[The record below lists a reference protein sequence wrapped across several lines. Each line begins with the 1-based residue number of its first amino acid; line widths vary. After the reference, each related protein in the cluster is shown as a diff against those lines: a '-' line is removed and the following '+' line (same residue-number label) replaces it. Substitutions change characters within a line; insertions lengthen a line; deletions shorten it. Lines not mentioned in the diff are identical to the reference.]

1 MPKLKAL
8 HLRLFAGLAR
18 PATLTRTGGLLL
30 LLLSWPLTF
39 VQAAPAL
46 INLDDHRFLI
56 KDDET
61 NLAKLSFVG
70 YRKGYQWLNR
80 PKPTTQ
86 AIKQGQRYEYGANN
100 APLLW
105 GLDISQ
111 QPNDIAI
118 AAQVEANRDIALEYV
133 GLQLKIMEPKS
144 FAHLELT
151 DSNNRRQKLSLPLAK
166 GEQKDIVQVALVD
179 KKNRSRFKLTLTQPA
194 TMHTDGSLRIK
205 LAANSISVG
214 QTVGNNFNLSFT
226 EAGKFYADISQ
237 YPALAKHKGWYAFT
251 PKSATS
257 ASEIDMS
264 NWLQA
269 AEKPITSQGGQVMM
283 NDKPIKIW
291 GTNVEY
297 AAVAPSHADAEQRA
311 AFFAKY
317 GINGVRLHK
326 LTNPGWEGLGSK
338 HSAAE
343 YDPAKLEK
351 FDYFV
356 AQLNKHKI
364 TYNLSPI
371 WDLKV
376 YPGDKSKLMNYQEVA
391 NVGHTRGLVWFAK
404 DVQDLHIETMVNL
417 LTHKNE
423 YTGLT
428 YAEDPNL
435 SYFEL
440 QNEEDIFF
448 YTTDRF
454 IQRSPSYKKLFAQQF
469 SQWLKQRYGSHAK
482 LTKAWGR
489 SAIDA
494 FKGKGAFAN
503 EHLDK
508 NNIYPAGNPWFW
520 DNQIQ
525 DRRVGKRLQDTAQFL
540 LESQNNYYR
549 RAVAAVRATGF
560 KGEIV
565 TSNWQA
571 GSGPA
576 HLLNLYSD
584 ASFGMVDRHNYM
596 GGAAGPTQHMLMPG
610 YTLQNHTMLPKAGSQ
625 LLSTGMQQVKD
636 KPFVISEWLVVPPA
650 EWAAADN
657 TIIAA
662 YGMGL
667 QDWDMS
673 YHFVSNGTGFTG
685 TLNYP
690 KEKKF
695 NNLTPVGVG
704 MYPVLSRMVLRGDI
718 TPGDVIAVR
727 RTTVEQA
734 RTGEYDFTSTSVQ
747 TQDLKAFDGTP
758 SQKALAVGQVLI
770 EFPDTPTPST
780 ILDWQKYRKGNTIH
794 SSTGE
799 LAWTEGNNDQS
810 GYIEINSQ
818 GTQGFAGFADN
829 QSFDFNDLSIT
840 SHSPYSVVLATAQ
853 GQTNTLADDKKVII
867 VAMSRAHN
875 TGMSFDKDLIVSV
888 GRAPTL
894 LEPVKAD
901 VTFKRQPKRISV
913 LNHDGEKTGTTLPLQ
928 QGSVSLDTGRDKS
941 PYYLVEF

>member
-1 MPKLKAL
+1 
-8 HLRLFAGLAR
+8 
-18 PATLTRTGGLLL
+18 
-30 LLLSWPLTF
+30 
-39 VQAAPAL
+39 
-46 INLDDHRFLI
+46 
-56 KDDET
+56 
-61 NLAKLSFVG
+61 
-70 YRKGYQWLNR
+70 
-80 PKPTTQ
+80 
-86 AIKQGQRYEYGANN
+86 
-100 APLLW
+100 
-105 GLDISQ
+105 LDIQ
-111 QPNDIAI
+111 QQANDIAI
-118 AAQVEANRDIALEYV
+118 GAQIKANRDIDIEYL
-133 GLQLKIMEPKS
+133 GLQLEIMEPQKY
-144 FAHLELT
+144 AHLVLT
-151 DSNNRRQKLSLPLAK
+151 DSNNRRQQLKLPLAK

-179 KKNRSRFKLTLTQPA
+179 HQNSTRFTIKLKQPA
-194 TMHTDGSLRIK
+194 AMHTDGSLRIK
-205 LAANSISVG
+205 LAAKRLANKQAVAN
-214 QTVGNNFNLSFT
+214 QLQLSF
-226 EAGKFYADISQ
+226 AQPAKFFADISQ
-237 YPALAKHKGWYAFT
+237 HPADTNHQGWFAFR
-251 PKSATS
+251 PKSSTS

-264 NWLQA
+264 SWLESAQ
-269 AEKPITSQGGQVMM
+269 KPITSQGGQVLL
-283 NDKPIKIW
+283 NDKPVKIW

-297 AAVAPSHADAEQRA
+297 AAVAPSHEDAEQRA

-326 LTNPGWEGLGSK
+326 LTNPGWEGLGNK
-338 HSAAE
+338 HSASE
-343 YDPAKLEK
+343 YDAEKMEK
-351 FDYFV
+351 FDYFT
-356 AQLNKHKI
+356 AQLNKHNI

-376 YPGDKSKLMNYQEVA
+376 YPGDKKKLNHYDEIA

-417 LTHKNE
+417 LTHKNR

-435 SYFEL
+435 SYFEI

-454 IQRSPSYKKLFAQQF
+454 VQRSPSYKKLLAEQF
-469 SQWLKQRYGSHAK
+469 SQWLKTRYGSHDK

-489 SAIDA
+489 SAIGA
-494 FKGKGAFAN
+494 FKGNGAFAN

-508 NNIYPAGNPWFW
+508 NNIYPAGSPWFW
-520 DNQIQ
+520 DNKIH
-525 DRRVGKRLQDTAQFL
+525 DRRMGKRLQDTALFL
-540 LESQNNYYR
+540 LESQNNYYK
-549 RAVAAVRATGF
+549 RALAAIRATGF

-584 ASFGMVDRHNYM
+584 ATFGMVDRHNYM
-596 GGAAGPTQHMLMPG
+596 GGASGPTQHMLMPG
-610 YTLQNHTMLPKAGSQ
+610 YTLENETMLGNAGSQ

-657 TIIAA
+657 TIMAA

-673 YHFVSNGTGFTG
+673 YHFVSNGTGFTD

-690 KEKKF
+690 REKKF

-718 TPGDVIAVR
+718 TPGEVIAVR

-734 RTGEYDFTSTSVQ
+734 RTGEYDFTSTNVQ
-747 TQDLKAFDGTP
+747 THDLKGFDGTP

-770 EFPDTPTPST
+770 EFGDTPKAST
-780 ILDWQKYRKGNTIH
+780 ILDWEKYRRGDTIH
-794 SSTGE
+794 STTNE
-799 LAWTEGNNDQS
+799 LKWTEGSEDLS
-810 GYIEINSQ
+810 GFIEINSK
-818 GTQGFAGFADN
+818 GTQGFAGFTKG
-829 QSFDFNDLSIT
+829 QSFTFNDLSIA
-840 SHSPYSVVLATAQ
+840 SQSDYSVVLATALSQ
-853 GQTNTLADDKKVII
+853 HQTLANDKKVLI

-875 TGMSFDKDLIVSV
+875 TGMSFDNDLIVSV
-888 GRAPTL
+888 GTAPTL

-901 VTFKRQPKRISV
+901 ISFKRQPKSITV
-913 LNHDGEKTGTTLPLQ
+913 LNHDGEKTGKTLAIK
-928 QGSVSLDTGRDKS
+928 QGKVHIDTGRDQS
-941 PYYLVEF
+941 PYYLVEFD